1 MPANLFNIPAHV
13 GFVDALAAG
22 LLARTADPLERAR
35 MLVLLP
41 NRRAVRALTQAFVR
55 QLGQS
60 ETVGLLL
67 PKMVPVGDLGEDDFD
82 RLMTGDI
89 PLAPPV
95 DPLVRRLEL
104 ARLVRALPADETGRS
119 AIEALRLGD
128 ALGNSLDAMLAEEV
142 SPAALRDAIAGKE
155 LASHWDQTL
164 GFLEVII
171 THWPPVRDRMGA
183 SDGGTRLATA
193 IAALIERWQATPPQA
208 PVIAAGIVSGT
219 PALARLLKAVLTLP
233 QGQVVLPG
241 LDTDLSP
248 AGKSRFDAIICAEA
262 EEDPPLARDSE
273 AHPQHAF
280 KLLLARLRRTR
291 EDVADWRHAAGPD
304 GPAARTPLVMAAM
317 APADAGEG
325 WVDPDTAPSAAQA
338 FENVRVV
345 EAATAAEEAQ
355 VVALALRRNL
365 ETPGAT
371 AALVT
376 PDRALARR
384 VAAHCRRWGIAV
396 DDSAGTPLPRTPP
409 GALVLAMV
417 AAMAGQFD
425 PVRLLALLKHPL
437 VCPAGKPADSQTAA
451 EPEARP
457 AWLRRVRQLDLAL
470 RGVRPA
476 PGLEGI
482 GAQID
487 LWLNDPRSPGRDAT
501 LADWWDHAAAV
512 LAPLEALGSTH
523 ETRLDGLA
531 ETLRHIGEA
540 LAGDRLWSGTDGR
553 ALAARI
559 EALIADGALFGALDI
574 AESPALID
582 ALLADVAVRPGW
594 GGHPRVAILGPVE
607 AQLARADLM
616 ILAGL
621 NENVWPAQPSPDPWL
636 APAIRAALGLPGAAR
651 AMGLAAQDF
660 VRALGAPQVLIT
672 RARRD
677 AGGPMRTS
685 RLLLRLD
692 ALAARLGV
700 GPDGLRRDEAL
711 LHLARN
717 LDTGL
722 PPVRIPRPAPAPPAE
737 DRPRTLSVTEVDTLI
752 ADPFAFYASKM
763 LRLRPLEPLDDD
775 PGAALRGNVMHQVLE
790 DWVKDGHPD
799 LASLA
804 RLTEAMLQREGRDFP
819 LLRALWGPRARAAI
833 EWAGTAVLDAVAAG
847 RMPLGAETRGA
858 LTLDNGVLINGKADR
873 IDRDAEG
880 HFAIID
886 YKSGTVPAAGNV
898 KQGYANQLPLLALML
913 EAGGMKLS
921 IAVPATVTA
930 LEYWKLGGNLAKPGE
945 IKAPFG
951 KGQAAIIPD
960 HLQTVHETV
969 SDFTARLL
977 CGTAPF
983 RSNVHPALVWGDY
996 NHLARVLE
1004 WRDRP
1009 RGATL

>member
-1 MPANLFNIPAHV
+1 MASSRRHNLFNIPAHV

-22 LLARTADPLERAR
+22 LLARTADPLDRAR

-55 QLGQS
+55 QLGS
-60 ETVGLLL
+60 AETAGLLL
-67 PKMVPVGDLGEDDFD
+67 PRMVPVGDLGEDDFD

-104 ARLVRALPADETGRS
+104 ARLVRALPAGDTGRS

-142 SPAALRDAIAGKE
+142 SPTALRDAIADKE
-155 LASHWDQTL
+155 LASHWDETL
-164 GFLEVII
+164 RFLEVII

-183 SDGGTRLATA
+183 SDGGTRLAAA
-193 IAALIERWQATPPQA
+193 IAALIARWHGAPPQT

-219 PALARLLKAVLTLP
+219 PALARLLKAVLDLP
-233 QGQVVLPG
+233 NGQVVLPG
-241 LDTDLSP
+241 LDTDLSS
-248 AGKSRFDAIICAEA
+248 AGNSRFDAIICAEA

-291 EDVADWRHAAGPD
+291 EDVAEWGHAAGPD
-304 GPAARTPLVMAAM
+304 GPATRTPLVMAAM
-317 APADAGEG
+317 APAQAGEG
-325 WVDPDTAPSAAQA
+325 WLDTESAPFAAQA

-355 VVALALRRNL
+355 VVALALRRSL

-409 GALVLAMV
+409 GALALAMV

-437 VCPAGKPADSQTAA
+437 VSPES
-451 EPEARP
+451 EARP

-487 LWLNDPRSPGRDAT
+487 YWLHDPRSAGRDAT
-501 LADWWDHAAAV
+501 LADWWDDVAAL
-512 LAPLEALGSTH
+512 LAPLEALGNAR
-523 ETRLDGLA
+523 EIRLDALA
-531 ETLRHIGEA
+531 ETLRRMGEA
-540 LAGDRLWSGTDGR
+540 LTGERLWSGTDGR

-559 EALIADGALFGALDI
+559 EALIAEGALFGTMDI
-574 AESPALID
+574 AEAPALVD

-594 GGHPRVAILGPVE
+594 GGHPRLSILGPVE

-621 NENVWPAQPSPDPWL
+621 NEGVWPAQPSPDPWL

-672 RARRD
+672 RA
-677 AGGPMRTS
+677 
-685 RLLLRLD
+685 
-692 ALAARLGV
+692 
-700 GPDGLRRDEAL
+700 
-711 LHLARN
+711 
-717 LDTGL
+717 
-722 PPVRIPRPAPAPPAE
+722 
-737 DRPRTLSVTEVDTLI
+737 
-752 ADPFAFYASKM
+752 
-763 LRLRPLEPLDDD
+763 
-775 PGAALRGNVMHQVLE
+775 
-790 DWVKDGHPD
+790 
-799 LASLA
+799 
-804 RLTEAMLQREGRDFP
+804 
-819 LLRALWGPRARAAI
+819 
-833 EWAGTAVLDAVAAG
+833 
-847 RMPLGAETRGA
+847 
-858 LTLDNGVLINGKADR
+858 
-873 IDRDAEG
+873 
-880 HFAIID
+880 
-886 YKSGTVPAAGNV
+886 
-898 KQGYANQLPLLALML
+898 
-913 EAGGMKLS
+913 
-921 IAVPATVTA
+921 
-930 LEYWKLGGNLAKPGE
+930 
-945 IKAPFG
+945 
-951 KGQAAIIPD
+951 
-960 HLQTVHETV
+960 
-969 SDFTARLL
+969 
-977 CGTAPF
+977 
-983 RSNVHPALVWGDY
+983 
-996 NHLARVLE
+996 
-1004 WRDRP
+1004 
-1009 RGATL
+1009 